1 MAFHSDHVHGVLQCA
16 DDSGKVFPGGFF
28 GAGEI
33 ENEAAATGAGYG
45 SGKHG
50 AGGNFKA
57 LHPHGHRNGPNFA
70 VQDGQGGF
78 GGDIPRGKPSAAG
91 GDDEIDVTPIGR
103 SGELG
108 LDLGDLIRDN
118 GGVGNGKTGFL
129 QHGADG
135 GAAGIHPLAA
145 AAQIADG
152 DNCCCI
158 CHNYVLLFF

>member
-1 MAFHSDHVHGVLQCA
+1 MIKKHRYPSGVPVSWCYRGLVASHSDHVHSVLQCA

-50 AGGNFKA
+50 AGGDFKA

-78 GGDIPRGKPSAAG
+78 GVTSRGESP
-91 GDDEIDVTPIGR
+91 VPPVVMMR
-103 SGELG
+103 LM
-108 LDLGDLIRDN
+108 
-118 GGVGNGKTGFL
+118 
-129 QHGADG
+129 
-135 GAAGIHPLAA
+135 
-145 AAQIADG
+145 
-152 DNCCCI
+152 
-158 CHNYVLLFF
+158 

>member
-1 MAFHSDHVHGVLQCA
+1 MRLRPRVPATARESMAR
-16 DDSGKVFPGGFF
+16 
-28 GAGEI
+28 
-33 ENEAAATGAGYG
+33 
-45 SGKHG
+45 
-50 AGGNFKA
+50 GGNFKA

-158 CHNYVLLFF
+158 CHNYVLLFFEWVFIILHRGGSCQE